1 MAKIHFVLQGKGG
14 VGKSMISSFLAQYK
28 LNQGEN
34 ITCIDTDPVNA
45 SFKAYNALNVTHLEL
60 LEDEQ
65 INTRNFDKLIEIISN
80 VESDVII
87 DNGASTFFPLSHY
100 LISNEI
106 PSLLESMGH
115 KTVIHTVIT
124 AGQALLDT
132 LNGLNSLV
140 KSFGHNSEFVVW
152 LNPFWGNIEYNGK
165 SFTDMAVYKNNKG
178 AINTIIELP
187 KLAQDTFSLDL
198 SNMLKNKQT
207 FEEAILDESNSIMT
221 RQRLKIINS
230 KIRGL
235 LEQAG
240 V

>member
-1 MAKIHFVLQGKGG
+1 MAKIHFILQGKGG
-14 VGKSMISSFLAQYK
+14 VGKSMISSLLAQYK
-28 LNQGEN
+28 LDQGES

-45 SFKAYNALNVTHLEL
+45 SFNAYKALNVTHLEL

-65 INTRNFDKLIEIISN
+65 INTRNFDKLIEIISS
-80 VESDVII
+80 VEHDVII

-106 PSLLESMGH
+106 PALLESMGH
-115 KTVIHTVIT
+115 QTVIHTVIT

-140 KSFGHNSEFVVW
+140 KSFGENSKFVVW

-165 SFTDMAVYKNNKG
+165 SFTEMAVYKNNKSS
-178 AINTIIELP
+178 INTIIELP
-187 KLAQDTFSLDL
+187 KLAQDTFGLDL
-198 SNMLKNKQT
+198 SEMLKNKQT
-207 FEEAILDESNSIMT
+207 FAEGISDESNSIMT
-221 RQRLKIINS
+221 RQRLKIIKS
-230 KIRGL
+230 KIDAL
-235 LEQAG
+235 LNQAG